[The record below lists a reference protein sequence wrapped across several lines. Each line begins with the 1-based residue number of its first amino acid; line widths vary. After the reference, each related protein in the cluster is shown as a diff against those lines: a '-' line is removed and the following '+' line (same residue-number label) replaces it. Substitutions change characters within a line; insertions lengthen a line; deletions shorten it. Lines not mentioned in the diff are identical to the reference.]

1 MPNPMVIETLHL
13 NTKECKDKLDRK
25 REEMLKLEKDMEAS
39 KMQNIF
45 KGVSLDDKQNQSQ
58 ILRYL
63 VQALDEANLKF
74 GEAMNF
80 VENILKESRMIETF
94 IEEMKEEK
102 EAFNYARVKEV
113 LVELV

>member
-45 KGVSLDDKQNQSQ
+45 KGVSLDDK
-58 ILRYL
+58 
-63 VQALDEANLKF
+63 
-74 GEAMNF
+74 
-80 VENILKESRMIETF
+80 
-94 IEEMKEEK
+94 
-102 EAFNYARVKEV
+102 
-113 LVELV
+113 